1 MVETDETLKWHRV
14 VGIDG
19 GSAAHHVCVLD
30 ADGHRRGEREV
41 AHSGVGLM
49 ELCGWLDAQ
58 AAGAPARVAVAIE
71 VPHGPVVEPLLE
83 RGFTVFALNP
93 KQLDRFRDR
102 YSMAGAKDDRRDAF
116 VLADALRTD
125 PRRFRRLA
133 PETAAVVELRAWSR
147 LADTLQAERTRLG
160 NRLREQLWRYYPQ
173 ALTVTDD
180 VAAPWFL
187 ALLALA
193 PTPAA
198 AARLRR
204 PRVAALLA
212 AHRIRRVDA
221 ARVLAGLQVPAVRV
235 GPGTVA
241 GGVAVVGVLRAQL
254 RVVNEHLTACRAQ
267 LDRLCTALSR
277 PAAEEAEG
285 QRGEQRDG
293 AILRSLPGVG
303 RIVLATLLA
312 EAAEPLRARD
322 YHGLRLLSG
331 VAPVTKQSGKR
342 CLVGM
347 RRACAAPLRQALYH
361 WSRTAVQHD
370 ARTQAAYAALR
381 RRGHS
386 HPRALRSVGDRLLAV
401 ACAMLRSGTL
411 YDPARRGARAA

>member
-1 MVETDETLKWHRV
+1 MTETEGTGRGRLV
-14 VGIDG
+14 VGIDS

-30 ADGHRRGEREV
+30 GAGHVRGERV
-41 AHSGVGLM
+41 VGHSGTGLM
-49 ELCGWLDAQ
+49 ELCDWLEAQ
-58 AAGAPARVAVAIE
+58 AGGDPARVAVAIE
-71 VPHGPVVEPLLE
+71 VPHGPVVETLLE

-102 YSMAGAKDDRRDAF
+102 YSVAGAKDDRRDAF
-116 VLADALRTD
+116 VLGDALRTD
-125 PRRFRRLA
+125 APRFRQLR
-133 PETAAVVELRAWSR
+133 PETAEVVELRAWSR

-180 VAAPWFL
+180 VAAPWFV

-198 AARLRR
+198 ATRLRR

-212 AHRIRRVDA
+212 QHRIRRIDA
-221 ARVLAGLQVPAVRV
+221 VRVLTGLQAPALRV

-241 GGVAVVGVLRAQL
+241 GGAAVVGVLSAQV

-277 PAAEEAEG
+277 PAEDAEG

-312 EAAEPLRARD
+312 EASAPLRARD

-331 VAPVTKQSGKR
+331 VAPVTKQSGTR
-342 CLVGM
+342 RRVGM
-347 RRACAAPLRQALYH
+347 RRACAAPLRRALYH

-370 ARTQAAYAALR
+370 ARTQVTYATLR

-386 HPRALRSVGDRLLAV
+386 HARALRSVGDRLLAV

-411 YDPARRGARAA
+411 YDPARRVPRAA